1 MKKRT
6 GASSVDAVSQLEGRS
21 EQLRFLPR
29 ELAEPGGAAAK
40 PTAGP
45 AKASSSSSGPLPC
58 ALEARVSRC
67 PPAKIPCCPAS
78 PVPQS
83 SPQRPIQATR
93 CYLDYCETLPWH
105 LPEGAAGQEVLEAI
119 RGRGWK
125 EEGVERAQALSG
137 GPHCLPLAA
146 AKPGLGRG
154 SLDGKWLAVGLTSLP
169 SLQCKG
175 TSGCRK
181 GSAAGNRWSTCVLE
195 RKGSKLSVVYL
206 SVPRPLQRGSTSSLK
221 KMSVE

>member
-1 MKKRT
+1 MCSCR
-6 GASSVDAVSQLEGRS
+6 
-21 EQLRFLPR
+21 
-29 ELAEPGGAAAK
+29 
-40 PTAGP
+40 AGP
-45 AKASSSSSGPLPC
+45 FFLAP
-58 ALEARVSRC
+58 ALISLTRFVFFPSLFPVCLSC

-195 RKGSKLSVVYL
+195 RKGQRLSGTFWNLPVLMPIQY
-206 SVPRPLQRGSTSSLK
+206 K
-221 KMSVE
+221 

>member
-6 GASSVDAVSQLEGRS
+6 GASSADAVSQLEGRS

-105 LPEGAAGQEVLEAI
+105 LPEGAAVQGDKWLPERLSCREQVEYLCP
-119 RGRGWK
+119 G
-125 EEGVERAQALSG
+125 EERIEIVS
-137 GPHCLPLAA
+137 CLPVCA
-146 AKPGLGRG
+146 
-154 SLDGKWLAVGLTSLP
+154 TTP
-169 SLQCKG
+169 S
-175 TSGCRK
+175 
-181 GSAAGNRWSTCVLE
+181 AWEHFVA
-195 RKGSKLSVVYL
+195 
-206 SVPRPLQRGSTSSLK
+206 
-221 KMSVE
+221 